1 MSLLRSRGVLGVIV
15 AAAALALVVGLAYVH
30 DGLGDVGEREEP
42 GNGGFDGQRAYQY
55 ALDQCAI
62 GPRPPGSEAA
72 LVTGDYIITTLEEWG
87 WEVETQEFE
96 YKGVPLRNIIGK
108 LGQGPV
114 VILGAH
120 YDTRPVADQDGDHSM
135 EPIIGGNDGASGVAV
150 LLELAAVLSE
160 DRLTNEVWL
169 AFFDAEDSGRL
180 QGWPWCV
187 GSSYMA
193 DQLTVEPAYV
203 IVVDM
208 VGDREQELY
217 YEGNS
222 NVDLRQKLWAVA
234 HELGYEEFIP
244 EVRHTMID
252 DHLPFAR
259 MGIPAVDIIDF
270 DYPYW
275 HTIEDTCDKVS
286 PESLERVGRVVE
298 QLLTGQ
304 R

>member
-1 MSLLRSRGVLGVIV
+1 MRLLRSRGVLGVIV

-30 DGLGDVGEREEP
+30 DGLGDVGEREEL

-96 YKGVPLRNIIGK
+96 YEGVPLRNIIGK

-234 HELGYEEFIP
+234 HELGYDEFIP

-286 PESLERVGRVVE
+286 PESLERVGRVLE
-298 QLLTGQ
+298 SLLTGK